1 MAIVAL
7 QDTTALCFR
16 GMGRDPKEI
25 ELALA
30 TVQRTLDRLTGTET
44 AFEIARAQFAAS
56 VRASWPANLSGV
68 AAAIDRALAEEGLS
82 LTDTDRDELRR
93 AADVLRAVEQP

>member
-1 MAIVAL
+1 ML
-7 QDTTALCFR
+7 S

-25 ELALA
+25 EVALA
-30 TVQRTLDRLTGTET
+30 TVRRTLDRLVASGGGNPET

-56 VRASWPANLSGV
+56 VRASWPANLPSV
-68 AAAIDRALAEEGLS
+68 AAAIDRALAQGGLP
-82 LTDTDRDELRR
+82 LTDSDRQELRR